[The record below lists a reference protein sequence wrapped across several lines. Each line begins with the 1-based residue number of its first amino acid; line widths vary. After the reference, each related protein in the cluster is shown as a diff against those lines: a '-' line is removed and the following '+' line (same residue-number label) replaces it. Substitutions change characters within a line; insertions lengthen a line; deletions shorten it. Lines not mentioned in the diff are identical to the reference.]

1 MAMRHISGWV
11 DVTGPDGPIDPG
23 YGRPGGGWEP
33 VDPGWGNRPPVDPG
47 YGRPDIGGGRPD
59 NSLPGGGHIWG
70 TLVRWLLRPQVGGGP
85 IKPPGLWPILPVDPG
100 WGIDPPDGPPHGPGD
115 WVPIDP
121 GFGKPPIWGFLPVDP
136 GWGMGGGKPP
146 VVDNTLPGHWVP
158 VDPGFGRP
166 GGGCGGEKPAHIWGK
181 PLWAYIFEIGPDFG
195 LPLPGTPEPK

>member
-1 MAMRHISGWV
+1 MALRHISGWV
-11 DVTGPDGPIDPG
+11 DVSGPDGPIDPG
-23 YGRPGGGWEP
+23 YGQ
-33 VDPGWGNRPPVDPG
+33 RPPVDWS
-47 YGRPDIGGGRPD
+47 GRPDNELPGSGGHPWLPGHGGGGRPD
-59 NSLPGGGHIWG
+59 NDLPSGGHIWS
-70 TLVRWLLRPQVGGGP
+70 TLIRWLTRPVIGGGP
-85 IKPPGLWPILPVDPG
+85 VKPPGLWPILPVDPG
-100 WGIDPPDGPPHGPGD
+100 WGIDPPDGPPSGPGD

-136 GWGMGGGKPP
+136 GWGVGKLP

-195 LPLPGTPEPK
+195 KPIEGKPEPK